1 MRVLVVDDDAVF
13 REELAELLRDERHQV
28 EAAPSVGKALEWL
41 EREEADVVLTDLRMP
56 RHSGLELL
64 REVRT
69 RWPRTLVVVIT
80 GFASVDTALEAM
92 KAGAFDYVRKPFR
105 IEALRATLE
114 LAAQQRAFAPPPA
127 AERDPSAEARALARP
142 GDVEVLYL
150 ASDPPRATAH
160 LHFAALDPGD
170 LAAAVDRVRDF
181 VGEHARAAV
190 VLADVGPVLARHRLG
205 DVLGALDSMRALLE
219 GHGALRVGF
228 DPARVAPDV
237 ATAVAGAV
245 AADET
250 QSTMEALAN
259 PIRRKA
265 LERVA
270 HAPAPFGELMAAAGL
285 DDSPKMSFHL
295 RKLVDAGLLA
305 HEGEEYRL
313 TSRGGAVLRLLT
325 DATLLPPTGATSNRA
340 FAHAEPAGSEP
351 AGRPKP
357 RRDT

>member
-13 REELAELLRDERHQV
+13 REELGELLRDERHQV
-28 EAAPSVGKALEWL
+28 EVAPSVGKALEWL

-64 REVRT
+64 REVRA
-69 RWPRTLVVVIT
+69 RWPRTLVIVIT

-114 LAAQQRAFAPPPA
+114 LAAQQRAFAPPRD

-150 ASDPPRATAH
+150 ASASPRATAH
-160 LHFAALDPGD
+160 LHYAALDPGD
-170 LAAAVDRVRDF
+170 LAAAVDLVRSF
-181 VGEHARAAV
+181 VGEHPRAAV
-190 VLADVGPVLARHRLG
+190 VIADVGPALARHRLN

-219 GHGALRVGF
+219 GHGPLRVGF
-228 DPARVAPDV
+228 DPGQVSPAV
-237 ATAVAGAV
+237 ATAVGGAV
-245 AADET
+245 AAEET

-270 HAPAPFGELMAAAGL
+270 HAPAAFGELMAAAGL

-295 RKLVDAGLLA
+295 RKLVDAGLLV
-305 HEGEEYRL
+305 HEGEKYRL
-313 TSRGGAVLRLLT
+313 TARGSAVLRLLT
-325 DATLLPPTGATSNRA
+325 DATLLPPTGAASNRA
-340 FAHAEPAGSEP
+340 FAHADSASGPP
-351 AGRPKP
+351 RPSSP
-357 RRDT
+357 